1 MHVANNKRF
10 THDKLDSLN
19 NITMIS
25 LLYGPISV
33 YMGIKISILIKVVV
47 PSLYPISVP
56 YVHKNIWTY
65 IN

>member
-25 LLYGPISV
+25 LLYEPISV
-33 YMGIKISILIKVVV
+33 YMGIEISILIKVVV
-47 PSLYPISVP
+47 PSLYRFLLSIKTYGPI
-56 YVHKNIWTY
+56 
-65 IN
+65 

>member
-19 NITMIS
+19 NITMTR

-33 YMGIKISILIKVVV
+33 YMGIEISILIKVVV
-47 PSLYPISVP
+47 PSL
-56 YVHKNIWTY
+56 
-65 IN
+65 